1 MLSIVIQHLL
11 KMVIHQVGK
20 HNYYCFLRGEETMY
34 QKILTRA
41 GLVLAAV
48 TVLLFTSPAFSQSNG
63 QSAQLEEI
71 IVTARRRAENLQD
84 VPVAVSAFGAIELAE
99 SGIEDITDLQQRLP
113 NTTLQVSRGTNST
126 LTAYIRGV
134 GQQDPL
140 WGFEPGVGIYV
151 DDVYVARPQ
160 GAVLDILDVAQ
171 IEVLRGPQGTLYG
184 KNTIGGALKYVTR
197 KLRDADQFSVE
208 ARVGSFSQADLK
220 LSAAVPVVADKFYIG
235 GAVASLNRDGFGTFI
250 NQDEENYNKE
260 MVSGRISAEYYASD
274 NLSFKFTADKTED
287 DSNAKGGHRLTPS
300 DLTGEPVL
308 DNVFDTRA
316 GMSTFNNVQSEGYSL
331 HVDWAIN
338 DSLVLRSITSSREG
352 TTDTNIDFD
361 NTALR
366 SFDVPARYDDDQF
379 TQELQLNYTASNL
392 ELVGGLYYYTGEAC
406 GTFHAVLEEFAGGA
420 VPLSAT
426 TEGCVD
432 TDSSAAYGQA
442 NWTINDS
449 WSMTFGGRYTKDEK
463 YAFAKNTLY
472 LFQTV
477 DFNTPPI
484 APGIVRTDATGSEDW
499 SEFSPRIGIEY
510 KTASDN
516 LVYASY
522 SEGFKSGGFD
532 MRARTDLIGSGFA
545 PYDPET
551 VGTFEIGYKAEL
563 LNKRLRANI
572 ALFNSDYTNQ
582 QVTIQRTIDNGA
594 DFASTVLN
602 AADSTIQGVELEL
615 VYAVSDRLT
624 STLGVGLL
632 DAEFD
637 QVLTTDSATGATV
650 DVSNIWGFANTP
662 DTSINLGFNY
672 SSTVL
677 SGWSMAI
684 TGNVA
689 YRGDTQIFEVPSALD
704 EDSYSL
710 VNAGITFTA
719 PDDKLWFSLHG
730 KNLGD
735 EEYRLAGYNFA
746 TTAAGPGLG
755 GEDTVIGYYGDPRTF
770 SLSVGYRY

>member
-1 MLSIVIQHLL
+1 MSQNRM
-11 KMVIHQVGK
+11 K
-20 HNYYCFLRGEETMY
+20 
-34 QKILTRA
+34 KI
-41 GLVLAAV
+41 VLACA
-48 TVLLFTSPAFSQSNG
+48 TFAATSFTPVAFSQSAG
-63 QSAQLEEI
+63 PSAQLEVI
-71 IVTARRRAENLQD
+71 TVTARRRSENLQE
-84 VPVAVSAFGAIELAE
+84 VPVAVSAFGATELAE

-113 NTTLQVSRGTNST
+113 NTTLQVSRGTNTT

-140 WGFEPGVGIYV
+140 WGFEPGVGIYI

-160 GAVLDILDVAQ
+160 GAVLDILDVER

-197 KLRDADQFSVE
+197 SLRDADPFSVE
-208 ARVGSFSQADLK
+208 ARVGSYSQQDLK
-220 LSAAVPVVADKFYIG
+220 LQASLPVIEDKFYIG
-235 GAVASLNRDGFGTFI
+235 GAIASLNRDGFGTFI
-250 NQDEENYNKE
+250 NQGKENYNKDLF
-260 MVSGRISAEYYASD
+260 SGRISAEYYASD
-274 NLSFKFTADKTED
+274 NLSFKFTADKTSD

-316 GMSTFNNVQSEGYSL
+316 GMSTFNSVESEGYAL
-331 HVDWAIN
+331 HAEWAIN
-338 DSLVLRSITSSREG
+338 EALTLRSITSSREG
-352 TTDTNIDFD
+352 QTDTNIDFD

-379 TQELQLNYTASNL
+379 TQELQLNYTAENL
-392 ELVGGLYYYTGEAC
+392 ELIGGLYYYTGEAC

-432 TDSSAAYGQA
+432 TDSTALYGQA
-442 NWTINDS
+442 NWTINDK
-449 WSMTFGGRYTKDEK
+449 WSMTLGGRFTKDEK
-463 YAFAKNTLY
+463 EAFAKNTLY

-477 DFNTPPI
+477 DFNTAPI
-484 APGIVRTDATGSEDW
+484 SPGIVRTDATGSEDW
-499 SEFSPRIGIEY
+499 SEFSPRVGFEY
-510 KTASDN
+510 KTANDN
-516 LVYASY
+516 LLYASY

-551 VGTFEIGYKAEL
+551 VGTIEVGYKAEL
-563 LNKRLRANI
+563 LDNRLRANI
-572 ALFNSDYTNQ
+572 ALFNSDYADQ

-615 VYAVSDRLT
+615 VYAIADGLT
-624 STLGVGLL
+624 GTFGVGLL
-632 DAEFD
+632 DAKFD
-637 QVLTTDSATGATV
+637 KVLTTSPVTGASV

-672 SSTVL
+672 SNTVF
-677 SGWSMAI
+677 SDWRMAI

-689 YRGDTQIFEVPSALD
+689 YRGDTQIFEIPSALD
-704 EDSYSL
+704 EDSYAL
-710 VNAGITFTA
+710 ANAGVTFTA
-719 PDDKLWFSLHG
+719 PDGKLWFSLQG

>member
-1 MLSIVIQHLL
+1 
-11 KMVIHQVGK
+11 
-20 HNYYCFLRGEETMY
+20 MY
-34 QKILTRA
+34 QNMLRRSVITITS
-41 GLVLAAV
+41 AV
-48 TVLLFTSPAFSQSNG
+48 MTSFTPVVFSQSDVKTA
-63 QSAQLEEI
+63 SLEEI
-71 IVTARRRAENLQD
+71 VVTARRRAENLQD
-84 VPVAVSAFGAIELAE
+84 VPVAVTAFGSAELAVA
-99 SGIEDITDLQQRLP
+99 GIEDITDLQQRLP
-113 NTTLQVSRGTNST
+113 NTTLQVSRGTNTT

-140 WGFEPGVGIYV
+140 WGFEPGVGIYI

-197 KLRDADQFSVE
+197 KLRDADPFSVE
-208 ARVGSFSQADLK
+208 ARVGSFSQQDLK
-220 LSAAVPVVADKFYIG
+220 LSAAIPGVADKFYIG

-250 NQDEENYNKE
+250 NQGKENYNKD
-260 MVSGRISAEYYASD
+260 MVAGRISAEYYASD
-274 NLSFKFTADKTED
+274 DLSFKFTADRTED

-308 DNVFDTRA
+308 ANVFDTRA
-316 GMSTFNNVQSEGYSL
+316 GMSTFNSVESEGYAF

-352 TTDTNIDFD
+352 NTDTNIDFD

-379 TQELQLNYTASNL
+379 TQELQLNYSADNL

-420 VPLSAT
+420 VQLSAT

-432 TDSSAAYGQA
+432 TDSTAAYAQA
-442 NWTINDS
+442 NWTFNEN
-449 WSMTFGGRYTKDEK
+449 WSMTLGGRFTKDEK
-463 YAFAKNTLY
+463 EAFAKNTLF

-477 DFNTPPI
+477 DFDTPPI
-484 APGIVRTDATGSEDW
+484 APGIVRTDAVGSEDW
-499 SEFSPRIGIEY
+499 SEFSPQIGIQY
-510 KTASDN
+510 KTSNDN
-516 LVYASY
+516 LIYASY

-532 MRARTDLIGSGFA
+532 MRARTDQIASGFN

-551 VGTFEIGYKAEL
+551 VGTFEVGYKAEL
-563 LNKRLRANI
+563 MDNRLRANV
-572 ALFNSDYTNQ
+572 ALFNSDYTDQ

-615 VYAVSDRLT
+615 VYAMSEALT
-624 STLGVGLL
+624 GSFSVGLL

-637 QVLTTDSATGATV
+637 QVLTTNPATGALV

-662 DTSINLGFNY
+662 DTSVNIGLTY
-672 SSTVL
+672 SNTVFTD
-677 SGWSMAI
+677 WNMAI
-684 TGNVA
+684 VGNLA

-704 EDSYSL
+704 EDAYSL
-710 VNAGITFTA
+710 INAGVTFTSS
-719 PDDKLWFSLHG
+719 DDKLWFSIQG

-755 GEDTVIGYYGDPRTF
+755 GEDTVIGYYGNPRTF

>member
-1 MLSIVIQHLL
+1 
-11 KMVIHQVGK
+11 
-20 HNYYCFLRGEETMY
+20 MY
-34 QKILTRA
+34 QNILRTPA
-41 GLVLAAV
+41 IVLTSLVI
-48 TVLLFTSPAFSQSNG
+48 TSFAPSAFSQDG
-63 QSAQLEEI
+63 PAVQLEEI
-71 IVTARRRAENLQD
+71 VVTARKRSENLQE
-84 VPVAVSAFGAIELAE
+84 VPVAVSAFSATELAE

-113 NTTLQVSRGTNST
+113 NTTLQVSRGTNTT

-160 GAVLDILDVAQ
+160 GAVLDIIDVEQ
-171 IEVLRGPQGTLYG
+171 IEVLRGPQGALYG

-208 ARVGSFSQADLK
+208 ARVGSYSQQDLK
-220 LSAAVPVVADKFYIG
+220 LSAALPIVEDKFYIG
-235 GAVASLNRDGFGTFI
+235 GAVASLNRDGFGSFI
-250 NQDEENYNKE
+250 NQGEENYNKD
-260 MVSGRISAEYYASD
+260 MVAGRISAEYYASD

-316 GMSTFNNVQSEGYSL
+316 GMSTANSVESNGYAL
-331 HVDWAIN
+331 HAEWAIS
-338 DSLVLRSITSSREG
+338 DSLVFRSITSSREG
-352 TTDTNIDFD
+352 ETDTNIDFD

-379 TQELQLNYTASNL
+379 TQELQLNYTADNL
-392 ELVGGLYYYTGEAC
+392 EIVGGLYYYTGEAC
-406 GTFHAVLEEFAGGA
+406 GTFHAILEEFAGGA

-432 TDSSAAYGQA
+432 TDSKALYGQA
-442 NWTINDS
+442 NWTINED
-449 WSMTFGGRYTKDEK
+449 WSMTFGGRYTQDEK
-463 YAFAKNTLY
+463 DANAKNTLY
-472 LFQTV
+472 VFQTV
-477 DFNTPPI
+477 DFDTAPI
-484 APGIVRTDATGSEDW
+484 APGIVRTDAVGSEDW
-499 SEFSPRIGIEY
+499 SEFSPRVGIEY
-510 KTASDN
+510 KTANDN
-516 LVYASY
+516 LIYASY

-532 MRARTDLIGSGFA
+532 MRARTDQIASGFA

-551 VGTFEIGYKAEL
+551 VNTIEVGYKAEM
-563 LNKRLRANI
+563 LNNRLRANV
-572 ALFNSDYTNQ
+572 ALFNSDYTDQ
-582 QVTIQRTIDNGA
+582 QVTIQRTIDSGA

-602 AADSTIQGVELEL
+602 AADSTIQGLELEL
-615 VYAVSDRLT
+615 VYAISEGLT
-624 STLGVGLL
+624 ANLGVGLL
-632 DAEFD
+632 DADFD
-637 QVLTTDSATGATV
+637 EVLTTNPDTGGIV
-650 DVSNIWGFANTP
+650 DVSDIWGFANTP
-662 DTSINLGFNY
+662 DTSINLGITY
-672 SSTVL
+672 SNTVFTDWAM
-677 SGWSMAI
+677 SI

-704 EDSYSL
+704 EDGYAL
-710 VNAGITFTA
+710 VNAGVTFTA
-719 PDDKLWFSLHG
+719 PNDKLWFSIQG
-730 KNLGD
+730 RNLGD

-755 GEDTVIGYYGDPRTF
+755 GEDTVIGYYGDPRTI

>member
-1 MLSIVIQHLL
+1 MGH
-11 KMVIHQVGK
+11 K
-20 HNYYCFLRGEETMY
+20 
-34 QKILTRA
+34 
-41 GLVLAAV
+41 
-48 TVLLFTSPAFSQSNG
+48 
-63 QSAQLEEI
+63 
-71 IVTARRRAENLQD
+71 
-84 VPVAVSAFGAIELAE
+84 
-99 SGIEDITDLQQRLP
+99 
-113 NTTLQVSRGTNST
+113 
-126 LTAYIRGV
+126 
-134 GQQDPL
+134 
-140 WGFEPGVGIYV
+140 
-151 DDVYVARPQ
+151 
-160 GAVLDILDVAQ
+160 
-171 IEVLRGPQGTLYG
+171 GTLYG

-197 KLRDADQFSVE
+197 SLRDADQFSVE
-208 ARVGSFSQADLK
+208 ARVGSFSQQDLK
-220 LSAAVPVVADKFYIG
+220 LSAAVPVVEDKFYIG

-250 NQDEENYNKE
+250 NQDEENYNKDLL
-260 MVSGRISAEYYASD
+260 SGRISAEYYASD
-274 NLSFKFTADKTED
+274 NLSFKFTADKTQD

-316 GMSTFNNVQSEGYSL
+316 GMSTFNNVESEGYSL
-331 HVDWAIN
+331 HAEWVIN
-338 DSLVLRSITSSREG
+338 DSLTLRSITSSREG
-352 TTDTNIDFD
+352 ETDTNIDFD

-379 TQELQLNYTASNL
+379 TQELQLNYTADSL

-406 GTFHAVLEEFAGGA
+406 GTFHAILEEFAGGT

-432 TDSSAAYGQA
+432 TDSTALFGQA
-442 NWTINDS
+442 NWTINDQ
-449 WSMTFGGRYTKDEK
+449 WSMTLGGRFTKDEK
-463 YAFAKNTLY
+463 EAFAKNTLF

-477 DFNTPPI
+477 DFDTAPI
-484 APGIVRTDATGSEDW
+484 SPGTVRTDATGSEDW
-499 SEFSPRIGIEY
+499 SEFSPRIGFEY
-510 KTASDN
+510 QTASDN
-516 LVYASY
+516 LLYASY

-551 VGTFEIGYKAEL
+551 VGTFEVGFKAEL
-563 LNKRLRANI
+563 LDNRLRANI
-572 ALFNSDYTNQ
+572 ALFNSDYTDQ

-615 VYAVSDRLT
+615 VYAITDGLT
-624 STLGVGLL
+624 GALSVGLL

-637 QVLTTDSATGATV
+637 EVLTTSPVTGATV

-662 DTSINLGFNY
+662 DTSVNIGVNY
-672 SSTVL
+672 SSTVF
-677 SGWSMAI
+677 SDWDMSV

-704 EDSYSL
+704 EDGYAL
-710 VNAGITFTA
+710 VNAGATFTA
-719 PDDKLWFSLHG
+719 ADGKLWFSLQG

-746 TTAAGPGLG
+746 TTDAGPGLG
-755 GEDTVIGYYGDPRTF
+755 GEDTVIGYYGNPRTF